1 MVTVATMLRGIL
13 SSDPVTV
20 LASGILLYRRAPDG
34 PRLLLLRNR
43 DAGHWGFAKGRR
55 DAEDTHEVSCALR
68 EVGEE
73 TGYTGLSLH
82 AGFRA
87 ELEYLVR
94 NDGEPY
100 PKRVVYFLAEAPG
113 REPVLSEEHEDHRWA
128 DPREADELLNFGQ
141 LRDLAQSAFAALAGP

>member
-1 MVTVATMLRGIL
+1 M
-13 SSDPVTV
+13 TV

-55 DAEDTHEVSCALR
+55 DPADTHEVSCALR

-73 TGYTGLSLH
+73 TGYTEVALH
-82 AGFRA
+82 PGFRA

-100 PKRVVYFLAEAPG
+100 PKRVVYFLAEAPDA
-113 REPVLSEEHEDHRWA
+113 EPVLSEEHEEHRWA
-128 DPREADELLNFGQ
+128 DAREAAELLNFGQ
-141 LRDLAQSAFAALAGP
+141 LQDLAAHAFAALNGHRS